1 MEDILYMSP
10 LKCFI
15 KQMLQQ
21 LITPWLF
28 EICMP
33 VSVGAI
39 FKKLNDYESMS
50 MHTPPPCFFFLSLV
64 IGKNIW

>member
-1 MEDILYMSP
+1 MEDILYISP
-10 LKCFI
+10 LQCFI
-15 KQMLQQ
+15 KQMVQQ
-21 LITPWLF
+21 HITPWLF

-50 MHTPPPCFFFLSLV
+50 MHTSPPFFLSLV

>member
-1 MEDILYMSP
+1 MEDILYISP
-10 LKCFI
+10 LQCFI
-15 KQMLQQ
+15 KQMVQQ
-21 LITPWLF
+21 HITPWLF

-39 FKKLNDYESMS
+39 FKKLNDYE
-50 MHTPPPCFFFLSLV
+50 FFLSLV